1 MRCSLADALR
11 ALPALVLAAALAT
24 SALAVD
30 LDSAMRESQAAIG
43 RTVDDF
49 AFTTAE
55 GRRLRMS
62 DFRGKPLVVSFVYTG
77 CSQICPATTRFLAIA
92 VKEAN
97 RALGPGAYNVATIG
111 FNLPFDNP
119 AAMRQF
125 ARQQGID
132 DPQWTFLSPDAGSV
146 EALTR
151 AFGFVYA
158 PSPGGFDHIAQV
170 TIVDAN
176 GRVARQ
182 IYGDTFDPQLLVGAV
197 REVTT
202 GAPGALQDLSG
213 LLDRVRVLCSVY
225 DPATGKYRLDYS
237 LFIEIF
243 AGLTVL
249 GTIAYYLGGEWR
261 RQRRAR
267 RERVAA

>member
-1 MRCSLADALR
+1 MRRCSPDPLR
-11 ALPALVLAAALAT
+11 ALAAFVLAAALVAPACAIDFT
-24 SALAVD
+24 SA
-30 LDSAMRESQAAIG
+30 MKESQAAID
-43 RTVDDF
+43 RVVDDY
-49 AFTTAE
+49 ALTSAD
-55 GRRLRMS
+55 GRRVRMS
-62 DFRGKPLVVSFVYTG
+62 DFRGKPLLVSFVYTG
-77 CSQICPATTRFLAIA
+77 CSQICPATTRFLANA

-97 RALGPGAYNVATIG
+97 RALGPNAFNVVTIG

-151 AFGFVYA
+151 NLGFVYA
-158 PSPGGFDHIAQV
+158 PSPSGFDHIAQV
-170 TIVDAN
+170 TLVDAS
-176 GRVARQ
+176 GRVVRQ

-197 REVTT
+197 RATTT
-202 GAPGALQDLSG
+202 GAPGPLQDLSG
-213 LLDRVRVLCSVY
+213 LLARVRVLCSVY
-225 DPATGKYRLDYS
+225 DPATGSYRLDYG

-249 GTIAYYLGGEWR
+249 GAVAFYIGGEWR
-261 RQRRAR
+261 RQRRTR
-267 RERVAA
+267 RDRVAA

>member
-1 MRCSLADALR
+1 MRRFSPDRLR
-11 ALPALVLAAALAT
+11 ILGALVLAVALAAPAFGVDFT
-24 SALAVD
+24 SA
-30 LDSAMRESQAAIG
+30 MKQSQAAIG
-43 RTVDDF
+43 RTVDDY
-49 AFTTAE
+49 AFTTAD
-55 GRRLRMS
+55 GRRVRMS
-62 DFRGKPLVVSFVYTG
+62 DFRGKPLVVSLVYTG
-77 CSQICPATTRFLAIA
+77 CSQICPATTRFLATA

-97 RALGPGAYNVATIG
+97 RALGPAAYNVVTIG

-151 AFGFVYA
+151 NFGFVYA
-158 PSPGGFDHIAQV
+158 PSPSGFDHIAQL
-170 TIVDAN
+170 TLVDAN
-176 GRVARQ
+176 GRIARQ

-202 GAPGALQDLSG
+202 GVPGPLQDLSG

-225 DPATGKYRLDYS
+225 DPATGKYRLNYA

-249 GTIAYYLGGEWR
+249 GATAYYVAVEWR
-261 RQRRAR
+261 RQRRSR
-267 RERVAA
+267 RDRVAA

>member
-1 MRCSLADALR
+1 MRRFSPDALR
-11 ALPALVLAAALAT
+11 ALAAIALALALAT
-24 SALAVD
+24 PASALD
-30 LDSAMRESQAAIG
+30 FPSAMKQSQAAIG
-43 RTVDDF
+43 RVVDDY
-49 AFTTAE
+49 AFTSAD
-55 GRRLRMS
+55 GRRVRMS
-62 DFRGKPLVVSFVYTG
+62 DFRGKPLVESFVYTG
-77 CSQICPATTRFLAIA
+77 CSQICPATTRFLATA

-97 RALGPGAYNVATIG
+97 RALGTDAFNVATIG

-125 ARQQGID
+125 ARQQGVD
-132 DPQWTFLSPDAGSV
+132 DPRWTFLSPDAGSV

-176 GRVARQ
+176 GRIARQ

-225 DPATGKYRLDYS
+225 DPATGRYRLDYS

-249 GTIAYYLGGEWR
+249 GAIGYYLGGEWR

-267 RERVAA
+267 RDHVAA